1 MNVLEL
7 IKQNEGLRLDLYK
20 CPADRWTVGYGRNL
34 EARGITKDEAQLMLE
49 NDVEYFYRR
58 LEKFPAFLKCNENRQ
73 AVLID
78 MAFNMGMSGI
88 RKFKMMW
95 AAISLENWQ
104 GAAIQILDSK
114 YAREDVPERAA
125 RNAEIMRTGQ
135 FNG

>member
-1 MNVLEL
+1 MNAIDL
-7 IKQNEGLRLDLYK
+7 IKKNEGVRLHLYK
-20 CPADRWTVGYGRNL
+20 CPAGRWTIGFGRNL
-34 EARGITKDEAQLMLE
+34 EARGISIAEAELMIE
-49 NDVEYFYRR
+49 NDVEYFYQR
-58 LEKFPAFLKCNENRQ
+58 LERFPAFMKCNETRK

-104 GAAIQILDSK
+104 GASIEILRSN
-114 YAREDVPERAA
+114 YAAQVPGRAK

-135 FNG
+135 M